1 MPGGGSSGSTAMSA
15 LRRASGW
22 RTGVGLA
29 LALLATSAVAP
40 TRHWS
45 AGHWCVH
52 DLFQHLNHLFISP
65 GA

>member
-1 MPGGGSSGSTAMSA
+1 MSA